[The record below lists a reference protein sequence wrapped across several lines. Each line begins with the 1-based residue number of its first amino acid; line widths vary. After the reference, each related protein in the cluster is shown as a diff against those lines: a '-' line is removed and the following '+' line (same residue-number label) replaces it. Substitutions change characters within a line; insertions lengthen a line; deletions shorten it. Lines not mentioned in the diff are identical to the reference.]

1 MLLGVQPVQG
11 EKPDPSSTEPV
22 ETVEHVRE
30 PESNETAGIENAGS
44 EALREWIANAGSE
57 ALHDFGFDTD
67 MRRQECH
74 AK

>member
-11 EKPDPSSTEPV
+11 EKPVLSSAEFD
-22 ETVEHVRE
+22 ET
-30 PESNETAGIENAGS
+30 SNLRVPALNEIVGIEDDGI
-44 EALREWIANAGSE
+44 ENAGSE
-57 ALHDFGFDTD
+57 ALHDFGFDMD